1 MQNKRICGLTTQPIT
16 IKAFMLENL
25 KYAASK
31 GWESYAISQPTEM
44 FTEDILGSVKYIPV
58 DIKWGNVSP
67 WEVFKTIWHLYKIF
81 RREKFGVIQY
91 ATSNAALYA
100 CIAGWLARVPVR
112 IYCQWGISYTDF
124 TGIKLWFYKTA
135 EKVTCLFSTSVQ
147 PDSKANLKF
156 SLEEGLYSNKKGSVL
171 FNGSA
176 CGADLDRYDI
186 KKKEA
191 WAQEITTQ
199 FGTRK
204 CKKIFG
210 YVGRVVPEKGINEL
224 LEAFM
229 AIKDPESLLMIVGP
243 TNEVERLDQ
252 TIYQESLKQRNIIYV
267 GSVPNAAKYFAVFDY
282 MMLPSYREGFGM
294 TVLEAAAMG
303 VPSIISNIKGP
314 TDLIRDGHN
323 GIVCEVKSVDSLK
336 AAIEKAL
343 SLSESEYSKMSK
355 NAYTEVI
362 EKFDAV
368 KFKQAFVE
376 NRNMLLENTRR

>member
-1 MQNKRICGLTTQPIT
+1 
-16 IKAFMLENL
+16 
-25 KYAASK
+25 
-31 GWESYAISQPTEM
+31 
-44 FTEDILGSVKYIPV
+44 
-58 DIKWGNVSP
+58 
-67 WEVFKTIWHLYKIF
+67 
-81 RREKFGVIQY
+81 
-91 ATSNAALYA
+91 
-100 CIAGWLARVPVR
+100 
-112 IYCQWGISYTDF
+112 
-124 TGIKLWFYKTA
+124 
-135 EKVTCLFSTSVQ
+135 
-147 PDSKANLKF
+147 
-156 SLEEGLYSNKKGSVL
+156 
-171 FNGSA
+171 
-176 CGADLDRYDI
+176 
-186 KKKEA
+186 
-191 WAQEITTQ
+191 
-199 FGTRK
+199 
-204 CKKIFG
+204 
-210 YVGRVVPEKGINEL
+210 
-224 LEAFM
+224 M
-229 AIKDPESLLMIVGP
+229 AINDSESLLMIVGP
-243 TNEVERLDQ
+243 TNEVERLNQ
-252 TIYQESLKQRNIIYV
+252 TVYQESLKQRNIIYV

>member
-1 MQNKRICGLTTQPIT
+1 MGNNKKICGLTTQPIT

-25 KYAASK
+25 KYVAGY
-31 GWESYAISQPTEM
+31 GWDPYVISQPTES
-44 FTEDILGSVKYIPV
+44 FTEDMLGPVKYIPV
-58 DIKWGNVSP
+58 VIKWGNVSP
-67 WEVFKTIWHLYKIF
+67 WEVFKTVWKLYKIF
-81 RREKFGVIQY
+81 RKERFDIIQY

-100 CIAGWLARVPVR
+100 CIAGWMARVPVR

-156 SLEEGLYSNKKGSVL
+156 SLDEKLYSEKKGSVL

-176 CGADLDRYDI
+176 CGADMVKYDI
-186 KKKEA
+186 KKKIE
-191 WAQEITTQ
+191 WADEIADKYDTKKY
-199 FGTRK
+199 RK
-204 CKKIFG
+204 VFG

-229 AIKDPESLLMIVGP
+229 AINDPECLLMIVGP
-243 TNEVERLDQ
+243 TEEVARLNQDL
-252 TIYQESLKQRNIIYV
+252 YQKSLTQRNIIYV

-314 TDLIRDGHN
+314 TDLIRDGFN
-323 GIVCEVKSVDSLK
+323 GLVCEVKSAESLLK
-336 AAIEKAL
+336 TMKKAL
-343 SLSESEYSKMSK
+343 QLDDEEYKVICD
-355 NAYTEVI
+355 NAYQEVL

-368 KFKQAFVE
+368 KFKQAFLE
-376 NRNMLLENTRR
+376 NRELLLENSL